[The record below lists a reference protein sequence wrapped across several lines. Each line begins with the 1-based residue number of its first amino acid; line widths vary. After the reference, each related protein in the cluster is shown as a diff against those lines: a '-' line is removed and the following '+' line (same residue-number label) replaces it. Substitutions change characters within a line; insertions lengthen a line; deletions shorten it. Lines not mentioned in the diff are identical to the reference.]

1 MKRSSWLAT
10 LPRTE
15 RMNAKA
21 AKVAKGAA
29 AHLIASLAVTRGG
42 QLCDL
47 SGLCVHRR
55 GCDRSLTR
63 PWGEQCHR
71 ALSRREN
78 EQDFSSCPPC
88 PPWWSFHFSGRALGR
103 LLEAVL
109 SELRGEH
116 LEVHLQRVGGA
127 RPVPRRILERPLDF
141 PPFDLAVHSPGS
153 LCQRAGQVDFVPRAR
168 LLGRQLCGG

>member
-1 MKRSSWLAT
+1 MGRIRHGVVMSGSALTPSHENGSSWLAT

-63 PWGEQCHR
+63 PWGEQSV
-71 ALSRREN
+71 AFS
-78 EQDFSSCPPC
+78 EQDEED
-88 PPWWSFHFSGRALGR
+88 A
-103 LLEAVL
+103 
-109 SELRGEH
+109 
-116 LEVHLQRVGGA
+116 EVK
-127 RPVPRRILERPLDF
+127 
-141 PPFDLAVHSPGS
+141 S
-153 LCQRAGQVDFVPRAR
+153 
-168 LLGRQLCGG
+168 

>member
-1 MKRSSWLAT
+1 MSGSALTPSHENGTSWFAT

-29 AHLIASLAVTRGG
+29 VAAQLIASLTVTRGG

-63 PWGEQCHR
+63 PWGEQSVAFSEQITKARRHEGTKKNG
-71 ALSRREN
+71 LS
-78 EQDFSSCPPC
+78 SSC
-88 PPWWSFHFSGRALGR
+88 
-103 LLEAVL
+103 
-109 SELRGEH
+109 LRVFVFFVAHE
-116 LEVHLQRVGGA
+116 
-127 RPVPRRILERPLDF
+127 RR
-141 PPFDLAVHSPGS
+141 
-153 LCQRAGQVDFVPRAR
+153 
-168 LLGRQLCGG
+168 